1 MQLHAA
7 AVGGGAREFEAALA
21 SSSLVGV
28 VVVTRGVRSSK
39 SCMSD
44 ARPSRVAPTLLPAT
58 APIFGE
64 KKIIIGGCVFGTARH
79 SALPIHL
86 FRELANF
93 GHRQGRNWGVGGNC
107 SLLERILPVRSPE
120 QSLWEYFRDYGF
132 VVEFSWFSLLANK
145 MHFP

>member
-1 MQLHAA
+1 MRLSA
-7 AVGGGAREFEAALA
+7 AALA
-21 SSSLVGV
+21 NSKLLWPAPLVGV

-64 KKIIIGGCVFGTARH
+64 KKSSSAGAYLARLD